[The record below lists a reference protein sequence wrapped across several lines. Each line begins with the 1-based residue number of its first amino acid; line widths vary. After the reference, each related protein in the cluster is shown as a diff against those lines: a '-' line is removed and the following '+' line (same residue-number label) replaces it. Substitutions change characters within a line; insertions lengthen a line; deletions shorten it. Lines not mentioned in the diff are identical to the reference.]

1 MTAKAVQDI
10 VGSAGRRAVGP
21 FRHVICINPYYR
33 ESSAAMGFFPPTGL
47 EYIASAF
54 AVKVPR
60 VTLADLR
67 HDPAFRPEQRLHEF
81 MLREGVDLAAV
92 SVNWEF
98 LFDEAL
104 ELIKR
109 LPAGLPVIVGGQE
122 ATARVEEIFQRC
134 PNVTMVARGEGE
146 EIVLELASGR
156 PLEEIAG
163 LSFRSDGRVVHNEN
177 RVVGPIGALPP
188 RNRSLRR
195 VSYDISAYGV
205 KVLGGGFDTVLTSRG
220 CPFNCKFCSFNR
232 NPLGRKRD
240 YDERSAEDVFEEV
253 RALPSDIIYFSDDNF
268 FVNCARAEKLCDMLI
283 ASGVKKRFI
292 AQARLELARH
302 PRLLEKLVQAGFKV
316 LLLGVES
323 ATDRILEQ
331 LNKGFTTAQIRR
343 YFDVFRRYDIYYHGY
358 FIYGN
363 VGETEE
369 EMLAIPRFA
378 KELGLDSISVLR
390 LQARRFTPIKDLV
403 DSTPGYY
410 CDAHGFVYS
419 DRYSIRDLKRIGRRI
434 KREFYTPM
442 QIARCLAKFRR
453 LGVLSAIDILALPF
467 RLPRIAWRRRKL
479 KRRASA

>member
-1 MTAKAVQDI
+1 M
-10 VGSAGRRAVGP
+10 GP
-21 FRHVICINPYYR
+21 FRHVLCINPYYR
-33 ESSAAMGFFPPTGL
+33 ESAAAMGFFPPTGL

-54 AVKVPR
+54 AARVPR

-67 HDPAFRPEQRLHEF
+67 HDPEFRPEARLHAF
-81 MLREGVDLAAV
+81 IAREGVDLVAA

-104 ELIKR
+104 ELVRR
-109 LPAGLPVIVGGQE
+109 LPPGLPVIVGGQE
-122 ATARVEEIFQRC
+122 ATSRVEEIFARC
-134 PNVTMVARGEGE
+134 PNVVMVARGEGE
-146 EIVLELASGR
+146 EIVIELASGR
-156 PLEEIAG
+156 PLTEIAG
-163 LSFRSDGRVVHNEN
+163 LSFRENGRLVHNAN
-177 RVVGPIGALPP
+177 RAVGPIEALPA
-188 RNRSLRR
+188 RDRSLRR

-253 RALPSDIIYFSDDNF
+253 RGLPSDIIYFADDNF
-268 FVNCARAEKLCDMLI
+268 FVNHRRAERLCDLLI
-283 ASGVKKRFI
+283 EQGVRKRFI
-292 AQARLELARH
+292 AQARLELARN
-302 PRLLEKLVQAGFKV
+302 PRLLKKLVRAGFKV

-323 ATDRILEQ
+323 ATDRILDQ

-343 YFDVFRRYDIYYHGY
+343 YFAEFRRHDIYYHGY

-378 KELGLDSISVLR
+378 RELGLDSISVLR
-390 LQARRFTPIKDLV
+390 LQARRFTPIKDIV
-403 DSTPGYY
+403 DSTPGYHT
-410 CDAHGFVYS
+410 DARGFVYS
-419 DRYSIRDLKRIGRRI
+419 DRFGTRELRRIGRRI

-442 QIARCLAKFRR
+442 QVARALAKFRR
-453 LGVLSAIDILALPF
+453 LGVLRLADALALPF
-467 RLPRIAWRRRKL
+467 RLPRIFWRRRA
-479 KRRASA
+479 RRN